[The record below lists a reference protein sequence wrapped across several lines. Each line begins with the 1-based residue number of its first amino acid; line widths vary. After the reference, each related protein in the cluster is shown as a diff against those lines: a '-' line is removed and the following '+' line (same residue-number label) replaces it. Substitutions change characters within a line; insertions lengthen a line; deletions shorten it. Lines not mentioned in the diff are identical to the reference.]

1 MHLGRT
7 NGLRTA
13 IAALIAGLVMSQGAL
28 ADQWLNSE
36 TLSRTIDVSALNLSS
51 KAGAQEAYKRIAEAA
66 RSICST
72 TTRGE
77 KGVARLKDQ
86 REYVQ
91 PCFDAAVK
99 GALDQVA
106 KTTGINLE
114 KAAGLDRDSL
124 VAGR

>member
-1 MHLGRT
+1 MNFGRT
-7 NGLRTA
+7 NGLRTG
-13 IAALIAGLVMSQGAL
+13 IAALIAGLVVSQGAL
-28 ADQWLNSE
+28 ADRWVNTE

-51 KAGAQEAYKRIAEAA
+51 QAGAQEAYKRIAEAA

-72 TTRGE
+72 TISGE

-86 REYVQ
+86 RDYVQ

-99 GALDQVA
+99 GALDQVV
-106 KTTGINLE
+106 KTTGVDLE
-114 KAAGLDRDSL
+114 KVAGLDRDSL